1 MEYSTRKTYT
11 ANVEG
16 NATGLHWFNDDGCIS
31 VTTSDKKLMAQIR
44 QLKKRS
50 SEVVIDE
57 DTGDY
62 MLAIIPRDSLK
73 IGIPL
78 RREYTEE
85 QKKKAAERLAKWRE
99 NNNK

>member
-1 MEYSTRKTYT
+1 MEYSTKKAYT
-11 ANVEG
+11 ANVEE

-44 QLKKRS
+44 KLKKGNP
-50 SEVVIDE
+50 EVVIDE

-73 IGIPL
+73 IGMPRHWEL
-78 RREYTEE
+78 SEE
-85 QKKKAAERLAKWRE
+85 QKKKAAEHLAKWRE